1 MAVKNTAAA
10 NQAKTAVPRL
20 KALYDNELRAK
31 LQKELGLKNIM
42 EVPSLQKVIVAVGVG
57 KKKEDKKYL
66 ETAKNTIEKITGQFA
81 TARIAKKSIASFKIR
96 KGMGGALGYMTTLR
110 GAKMYEFTDR
120 LINVGL
126 PYTRDFRGVPLKS
139 FDGEGNYALGI
150 AEQNI
155 FTELSFEELQVL
167 HGLQV
172 IFVIKNGSR
181 EKSQALLTAF
191 GMPFERVEKGA
202 K

>member
-1 MAVKNTAAA
+1 MAGK
-10 NQAKTAVPRL
+10 KEAVMQPRL

-31 LQKELGLKNIM
+31 LQAELGLKNVM
-42 EVPSLQKVIVAVGVG
+42 QVPVLQKVVVATGTG

-66 ETAKNTIEKITGQFA
+66 EIAKNTIEKITGQYA

-110 GAKMYEFTDR
+110 GAKMYEFVDR
-120 LINVGL
+120 LINVAL
-126 PYTRDFRGVPLKS
+126 PHTRDFRGVSAKAFDKS
-139 FDGEGNYALGI
+139 GNYALGI
-150 AEQNI
+150 KEQNI
-155 FTELSFEELQVL
+155 FTELSFEELQIL

-172 IFVIKNGSR
+172 IFVIKNGSA
-181 EKSQALLTAF
+181 EKSKALLAAF
-191 GMPFERVEKGA
+191 GMPFERDAQEKGA